1 MQNMIKNLG
10 NIVGPDV
17 PSPSDMWI
25 LTNLYDGVFESDL
38 YQWVPIE
45 SKSLE
50 DENISFTSVDE
61 ASTTIK
67 TQWYDSMRELFLD
80 WLLIFADLKL
90 QNGERFII
98 IAKWDDIK
106 KANKYSV
113 RVMSSEVNG

>member
-10 NIVGPDV
+10 NIVGPDL

-50 DENISFTSVDE
+50 DENISFTPVGGTL
-61 ASTTIK
+61 TTIK
-67 TQWYDSMRELFLD
+67 MKWYDSMRELFLEGLPD
-80 WLLIFADLKL
+80 FKL
-90 QNGERFII
+90 ENGERFII
-98 IAKWDDIK
+98 IAKWDDTK

-113 RVMSSEVNG
+113 RVMSSAANS

>member
-1 MQNMIKNLG
+1 MQNMLKSLG

-17 PSPSDMWI
+17 PSPSNMWI
-25 LTNLYDGVFESDL
+25 FTILYDAVFESDL

-50 DENISFTSVDE
+50 DENISFTPVDKT
-61 ASTTIK
+61 SITIK
-67 TQWYDSMRELFLD
+67 TRWYDSMRELFLEWPD
-80 WLLIFADLKL
+80 IAALKL

-113 RVMSSEVNG
+113 RVMSSEVNS

>member
-1 MQNMIKNLG
+1 MQNMLKSLG

-17 PSPSDMWI
+17 PSPSNMWI
-25 LTNLYDGVFESDL
+25 FTMLYDAVFESDL

-50 DENISFTSVDE
+50 DENISFTPVDKT
-61 ASTTIK
+61 STTIK
-67 TQWYDSMRELFLD
+67 TRWYDSMRELFLE
-80 WLLIFADLKL
+80 WLNIFALKL
-90 QNGERFII
+90 QNDEHFII

-113 RVMSSEVNG
+113 RVMSFKVNS

>member
-1 MQNMIKNLG
+1 MQNMLKSLG

-25 LTNLYDGVFESDL
+25 FTVLYDAVFESDL

-50 DENISFTSVDE
+50 DENISFTPVDQ

-67 TQWYDSMRELFLD
+67 TQWYDSMRELFLEWTD
-80 WLLIFADLKL
+80 IFGLKL

-113 RVMSSEVNG
+113 RVMSSEVNS

>member
-1 MQNMIKNLG
+1 MQNMLKSLG

-17 PSPSDMWI
+17 PSPSNMWMF
-25 LTNLYDGVFESDL
+25 TMLYDAVFESDL

-50 DENISFTSVDE
+50 DENISFTPVDKT
-61 ASTTIK
+61 STTIK
-67 TQWYDSMRELFLD
+67 TRWYDSMRELFLEWTD
-80 WLLIFADLKL
+80 IFALKL
-90 QNGERFII
+90 QNDEHFII

>member
-1 MQNMIKNLG
+1 MQNMLKSLG

-25 LTNLYDGVFESDL
+25 FTVLYDAVFESDL

-50 DENISFTSVDE
+50 DENISFTPVDQT
-61 ASTTIK
+61 STTIK
-67 TQWYDSMRELFLD
+67 TRWYDSMRELFLEWTD
-80 WLLIFADLKL
+80 IFALKL
-90 QNGERFII
+90 PNDEHFII

-113 RVMSSEVNG
+113 RVMSFKVNS

>member
-25 LTNLYDGVFESDL
+25 LTNLYDGVSESDL

-50 DENISFTSVDE
+50 DENISVDE

-67 TQWYDSMRELFLD
+67 TKWYDSMRELFLD

-90 QNGERFII
+90 QNGEAFII
-98 IAKWDDIK
+98 IAKWDDTK

-113 RVMSSEVNG
+113 RVMFSEADG

>member
-1 MQNMIKNLG
+1 MQNMLKSLG

-25 LTNLYDGVFESDL
+25 FTNLYDAVFESDL

-50 DENISFTSVDE
+50 DENISFAPVDQ

-67 TQWYDSMRELFLD
+67 TKWYDSMPELFLE
-80 WLLIFADLKL
+80 WLDIFALKL

-113 RVMSSEVNG
+113 RVMSSEVNS

>member
-25 LTNLYDGVFESDL
+25 FTILSDTWFESDL

-50 DENISFTSVDE
+50 DENISFTPVDQT
-61 ASTTIK
+61 STTIK

-80 WLLIFADLKL
+80 WLNIFALKL
-90 QNGERFII
+90 QNDEHFII

-113 RVMSSEVNG
+113 RVMSFKVNS